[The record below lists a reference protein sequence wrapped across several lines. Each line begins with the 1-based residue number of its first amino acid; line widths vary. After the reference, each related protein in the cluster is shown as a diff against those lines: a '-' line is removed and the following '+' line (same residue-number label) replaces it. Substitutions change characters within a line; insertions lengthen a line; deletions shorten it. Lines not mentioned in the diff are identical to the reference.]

1 MRLIDVDKLVLNYG
15 GLSNI
20 NPYDVIAI
28 TRYFYDQIKAI
39 PPINIPLMKWV
50 NVKDKLPEPETEVL
64 VMAVDN
70 MGYATITTAMYE
82 DGTKRTED
90 SKWVWD
96 NYCAFEYDE
105 ERDTYIVSEGW
116 WEHRH
121 YNPDDVYNN
130 PVDDHV
136 THWMPLPEPPKEG

>member
-1 MRLIDVDKLVLNYG
+1 MEWI
-15 GLSNI
+15 S
-20 NPYDVIAI
+20 
-28 TRYFYDQIKAI
+28 
-39 PPINIPLMKWV
+39 V
-50 NVKDKLPEPETEVL
+50 NDRLPEPETEVL

-116 WEHRH
+116 WEYRH